1 MIQDDDVLKNIYD
14 SQKTLSIEAK
24 WFQEKEEWQKI
35 LTNIKAFRVLKMP
48 TILQSLFFLN
58 KFTREQICEPNTN
71 KFSWKK
77 AKELLEKE
85 LPERMANY
93 KVWGSKED
101 EYRPFMRI
109 NYTEKLMSSF
119 ILEDVDAYHT
129 GLGKLFKWLKM
140 AITARKQDVV
150 RRKAIW
156 TKNREEKTSREE
168 AKEKR

>member
-77 AKELLEKE
+77 AKELLVKE

-119 ILEDVDAYHT
+119 I
-129 GLGKLFKWLKM
+129 
-140 AITARKQDVV
+140 
-150 RRKAIW
+150 
-156 TKNREEKTSREE
+156 
-168 AKEKR
+168 